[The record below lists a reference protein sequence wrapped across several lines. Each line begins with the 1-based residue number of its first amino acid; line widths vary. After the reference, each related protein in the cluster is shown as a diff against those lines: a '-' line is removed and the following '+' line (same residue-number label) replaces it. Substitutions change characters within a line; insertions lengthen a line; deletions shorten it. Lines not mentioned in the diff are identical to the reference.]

1 MANRS
6 KADVERELEAQAVQV
21 VLIQKEIA
29 ELEARREEPES
40 PADLDDQIRRKTD
53 ELGEA
58 QNQWTSLKAEAESA
72 G

>member
-29 ELEARREEPES
+29 ELEARREEAEP

-53 ELGEA
+53 ELGKA
-58 QNQWTSLKAEAESA
+58 QSQWASLKAESP